1 MDLRLAGHGAL
12 VTGSSSGIGTAIA
25 ETLAGE
31 GCDILVHGR
40 NAAAAAA
47 VAERVTLRGVRS
59 EVVLGDLTEPGVAE
73 QVALT
78 ARDFGARILVNNA
91 GPFAEHDWDS
101 ARPADWRAAFEGNVL
116 PTVRVTQTL
125 LPSLRAHGWGR
136 VITIGSRA
144 VRTPLPHMVTYSA
157 AKAAVVNMTTSLAR
171 HLAGTGVTAN
181 CVSPG
186 VISTPSL
193 HRMFEERA
201 AAAHGPADEAD
212 ETDELGEMGEMG
224 MADARDVA
232 ESGGGRGP
240 VTGSGTPVRSGPGPV
255 AAELVAE
262 YAPIPAGR
270 LGRPQDIAAA
280 VAYLASPLADYVN
293 GIELRVD
300 GGITG
305 TS

>member
-12 VTGSSSGIGTAIA
+12 VTGSSSGIGETIA
-25 ETLAGE
+25 EMLADE
-31 GCDILVHGR
+31 GCGVLVHGR

-47 VAERVTLRGVRS
+47 VAERVAARGVRA

-73 QVALT
+73 EVALT
-78 ARDFGARILVNNA
+78 AREFGARILVNNA
-91 GPFAEHDWDS
+91 GPFTEHDWDS

-144 VRTPLPHMVTYSA
+144 VRTPLPNMVTYSA

-181 CVSPG
+181 CISPG
-186 VISTPSL
+186 VIATPSMR
-193 HRMFEERA
+193 RMFDDRPGAGDEDGADDA
-201 AAAHGPADEAD
+201 ARESAEA
-212 ETDELGEMGEMG
+212 
-224 MADARDVA
+224 RI
-232 ESGGGRGP
+232 
-240 VTGSGTPVRSGPGPV
+240 
-255 AAELVAE
+255 VAE
-262 YAPIPAGR
+262 YAPNPSGR

-293 GIELRVD
+293 GIDLRVD

-305 TS
+305 TA

>member
-1 MDLRLAGHGAL
+1 MDLGLAGRGAV
-12 VTGSSSGIGTAIA
+12 VTGSSSGIGATIA
-25 ETLAGE
+25 ETLADE
-31 GCDILVHGR
+31 GCDVLVHGR
-40 NAAAAAA
+40 SAGAAAA
-47 VAERVTLRGVRS
+47 VAERVAARGVRA

-78 ARDFGARILVNNA
+78 ARDFGAHILVNNA
-91 GPFAEHDWDS
+91 GPFAEHDWES
-101 ARPADWRAAFEGNVL
+101 SRPSDWRAAFEGNVL
-116 PTVRVTQTL
+116 PTVRVSQTL

-144 VRTPLPHMVTYSA
+144 VRTPLPNMVTYSA

-186 VISTPSL
+186 VIVSPSVF
-193 HRMFEERA
+193 RMMQERA
-201 AAAHGPADEAD
+201 AADEENGDAPAGAPDEAD
-212 ETDELGEMGEMG
+212 I
-224 MADARDVA
+224 
-232 ESGGGRGP
+232 
-240 VTGSGTPVRSGPGPV
+240 
-255 AAELVAE
+255 VAE
-262 YAPIPAGR
+262 YAPNPTGR
-270 LGRPQDIAAA
+270 LGRPEDIASA
-280 VAYLASPLADYVN
+280 VAYLASPRADYVN

>member
-12 VTGSSSGIGTAIA
+12 VTGSSSGIGTTIA
-25 ETLAGE
+25 ETLADE
-31 GCDILVHGR
+31 GCDVLVHGR
-40 NAAAAAA
+40 DAGAAAA
-47 VAERVTLRGVRS
+47 VAERVAARGVRA

-78 ARDFGARILVNNA
+78 ARDFGAHILVNNA

-101 ARPADWRAAFEGNVL
+101 AQPSDWRAAFEGNVL
-116 PTVRVTQTL
+116 PTVRVSQTL
-125 LPSLRAHGWGR
+125 LPSLRAYGWGR

-144 VRTPLPHMVTYSA
+144 VRTPLPNMVAYSA

-186 VISTPSL
+186 VIVSPS
-193 HRMFEERA
+193 MFRILQGQTDESDQ
-201 AAAHGPADEAD
+201 ADEANGGAGAAGREDASADGRD
-212 ETDELGEMGEMG
+212 E
-224 MADARDVA
+224 ADI
-232 ESGGGRGP
+232 
-240 VTGSGTPVRSGPGPV
+240 
-255 AAELVAE
+255 VAE
-262 YAPIPAGR
+262 YAPNPTGR
-270 LGRPQDIAAA
+270 LGRPEDIASA
-280 VAYLASPLADYVN
+280 VAYLASPRADYVN

-305 TS
+305 TP

>member
-12 VTGSSSGIGTAIA
+12 VTGSSSGIGAAIA
-25 ETLAGE
+25 EMLADE
-31 GCDILVHGR
+31 GCDVLVHGR

-47 VAERVTLRGVRS
+47 VAERVTARGVRA

-78 ARDFGARILVNNA
+78 AREFGARILVNNA

-144 VRTPLPHMVTYSA
+144 VRTPLPHMVAYSA

-171 HLAGTGVTAN
+171 HLTGTGVTAN

-186 VISTPSL
+186 VIITPSMQ
-193 HRMFEERA
+193 RMLDDRRSA
-201 AAAHGPADEAD
+201 AAADDEAAA
-212 ETDELGEMGEMG
+212 
-224 MADARDVA
+224 ADADATDGTAGASA
-232 ESGGGRGP
+232 EAGI
-240 VTGSGTPVRSGPGPV
+240 
-255 AAELVAE
+255 VAE
-262 YAPIPAGR
+262 YAPNPTGR

-280 VAYLASPLADYVN
+280 VAYLASPLADYIN

>member
-1 MDLRLAGHGAL
+1 MDLRLAGQGAL
-12 VTGSSSGIGTAIA
+12 VTGSSSGIGATIA
-25 ETLAGE
+25 ETLADE
-31 GCDILVHGR
+31 GCNVLVHGR
-40 NAAAAAA
+40 NAGAAAA
-47 VAERVTLRGVRS
+47 VAEQVAARGVRA

-91 GPFAEHDWDS
+91 GPFAEHDWES
-101 ARPADWRAAFEGNVL
+101 SQPSDWRAAFEGNVL
-116 PTVRVTQTL
+116 PTVRVSQTL

-144 VRTPLPHMVTYSA
+144 VRTPLPNMVTYSA

-186 VISTPSL
+186 VIVTPSMY
-193 HRMFEERA
+193 RMFEERA
-201 AAAHGPADEAD
+201 AGGDEGAGRDEAD
-212 ETDELGEMGEMG
+212 I
-224 MADARDVA
+224 
-232 ESGGGRGP
+232 
-240 VTGSGTPVRSGPGPV
+240 
-255 AAELVAE
+255 VAE
-262 YAPIPAGR
+262 YAPNPSGR

>member
-1 MDLRLAGHGAL
+1 MDLRLAGQGAL
-12 VTGSSSGIGTAIA
+12 VTGSSSGIGATIA
-25 ETLAGE
+25 GMLADE
-31 GCDILVHGR
+31 GCDVLVHGR
-40 NAAAAAA
+40 GAGAAAA
-47 VAERVTLRGVRS
+47 VAEQVAARGVRA

-91 GPFAEHDWDS
+91 GPFAEHDWES
-101 ARPADWRAAFEGNVL
+101 SRPADWRAAFEGNVL
-116 PTVRVTQTL
+116 PTVRVSQTL

-144 VRTPLPHMVTYSA
+144 VRTPLPNMVAYSA

-186 VISTPSL
+186 VIVTPSL
-193 HRMFEERA
+193 SRMFEERA
-201 AAAHGPADEAD
+201 AGDEAP
-212 ETDELGEMGEMG
+212 G
-224 MADARDVA
+224 ADA
-232 ESGGGRGP
+232 EGGPDEAGI
-240 VTGSGTPVRSGPGPV
+240 
-255 AAELVAE
+255 VAE
-262 YAPIPAGR
+262 YAPNPSGR
-270 LGRPQDIAAA
+270 LGRPEDIAAA
-280 VAYLASPLADYVN
+280 VAYLASPLADYIN

-305 TS
+305 TP

>member
-1 MDLRLAGHGAL
+1 MDLRLAGHSAL
-12 VTGSSSGIGTAIA
+12 VTGSSAGIGATIA
-25 ETLAGE
+25 ETLADE
-31 GCDILVHGR
+31 GCDVLVHGR
-40 NAAAAAA
+40 NAGAAAA
-47 VAERVTLRGVRS
+47 VAEQVAARGVRA

-78 ARDFGARILVNNA
+78 ARDFGAHILVNNA
-91 GPFAEHDWDS
+91 GPFAEHDWES
-101 ARPADWRAAFEGNVL
+101 SQPSDWRTAFEGNVL
-116 PTVRVTQTL
+116 PTVRVSQTL

-144 VRTPLPHMVTYSA
+144 VRTPLPHMVAFSA

-186 VISTPSL
+186 VILTPSMY
-193 HRMFEERA
+193 RMFEERTA
-201 AAAHGPADEAD
+201 AEDGPQEWPDEAD
-212 ETDELGEMGEMG
+212 
-224 MADARDVA
+224 
-232 ESGGGRGP
+232 
-240 VTGSGTPVRSGPGPV
+240 
-255 AAELVAE
+255 LVKE
-262 YAPIPAGR
+262 YAPNPSGR
-270 LGRPQDIAAA
+270 LGRPADIASA

-305 TS
+305 TP